1 MMMNYENQMGF
12 EITLPLRQGHYTHDI
27 NVVGLYYKTHNKIV

>member
-1 MMMNYENQMGF
+1 MKTKWGF

-27 NVVGLYYKTHNKIV
+27 NVVGLYYETHNKFV